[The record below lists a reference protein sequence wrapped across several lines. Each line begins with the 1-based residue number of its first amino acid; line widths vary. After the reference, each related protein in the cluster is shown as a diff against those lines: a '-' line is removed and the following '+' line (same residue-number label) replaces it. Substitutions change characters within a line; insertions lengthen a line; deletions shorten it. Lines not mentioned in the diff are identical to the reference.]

1 MELGK
6 NGVSGLIINVDLGM
20 NGVSG
25 ILNISVACIH

>member
-25 ILNISVACIH
+25 ILNISVACIR